1 LGVFGDPHILSYSSQ
16 ETVETCENLGWHK
29 YIENEYFKLQAYG
42 EYASED
48 RDSRATYITAVN
60 KY

>member
-1 LGVFGDPHILSYSSQ
+1 MLSYSGQ

-42 EYASED
+42 EHASED
-48 RDSRATYITAVN
+48 RESGATYITAVN